1 MSRQGVIRNSA
12 VKNIWII
19 LCRIFQFRKLFWY
32 FAPMIEDLLFAD
44 VILPLPFDFHF
55 TYRVPV
61 AFQVRI
67 KTGIRVIVQFGK
79 RKFFS
84 ALVYKL
90 HQHTPEGDFEIKDIE
105 AILDDE
111 PIIGQKQL
119 ELWEWIANYYCCT
132 LGEVYKAA
140 LPSGLKLESQTRIS
154 LNEEMNAFE
163 NLNDKEN
170 AVMLLLESRK
180 TATIQEL
187 NQFLGQ
193 QSSYAVLKILL
204 EKNAVIIE
212 EQLRDSY
219 KPKLISFVRLNP
231 DYNSE
236 EKLNVLL
243 DSLQRAKK
251 QEHLLKIFLAET
263 IYGTSGETEI
273 SKKDLIEIA
282 NVSDAVL
289 KGLEEKSILEVF
301 QKEIGRIERTQNDD
315 LKIKDLSPAQQ
326 KAHDEIQLAFETQQ
340 TVLLNGVTSSGKTEI
355 YIKLIEEQVQQGKQ
369 VLYLVPE
376 IGLTTQIIARLKTAF
391 GDLAGIYHSKFNDAE
406 RVEIWFNVLNEA
418 NGNTGKQYQVILGA
432 RSAIFLPFKDL
443 GLIIVDEEHE
453 NSYKQF
459 DPAPRYNARD
469 MAILMG
475 NIHGAKVLLGSATPS
490 YETYFNA
497 RSNKYGLVNLTE
509 RYQGIEMPELIPANT
524 QIAYKRKQMR
534 SVFTPELYQEIS
546 TALENK
552 EQVILFQNR
561 RGFAPFVQCGKC
573 GWIPKCKYCDVS
585 KTYHKNRSS
594 LICHYCGHTTS
605 VNTKCE
611 ECGSDEIKPRGFGTE
626 KIEDEISQLFPEARV
641 ARMDLDT
648 TRAKKAYDQ
657 LIWQFETG
665 KIDILVGTQMV
676 TKGLDFDHVRVVGV
690 LNADNLLNYPDFR
703 SYERSYQLIMQ
714 VSGRA
719 GRKNNRGRVIV
730 QTTQPDHPVIRDLI
744 ANDYYK
750 LFSRQMAERKMFR
763 YPPYFR
769 LIKIV
774 VKHQNRERLDLAAMH
789 LATGFRQLFNKN
801 VLGPE
806 YPVVGRIQMWY
817 QKEILIKLPRDG
829 KVQEAK
835 EKIMRIIAH
844 TKSQPNNSG
853 LIIYAD
859 VDPM

>member
-1 MSRQGVIRNSA
+1 MRN
-12 VKNIWII
+12 
-19 LCRIFQFRKLFWY
+19 LFRY
-32 FAPMIEDLLFAD
+32 FAPMIDDVLFAD
-44 VILPLPFDFHF
+44 VILPLPLDYRF
-55 TYRVPV
+55 TYRVPA
-61 AFQVRI
+61 AFQMRI
-67 KTGIRVIVQFGK
+67 KTGARVIVQFGK

-90 HQHTPEGDFEIKDIE
+90 HQDTPSGDFEIKDID
-105 AILDDE
+105 AILDEE
-111 PIIGQKQL
+111 PIIGEKQL
-119 ELWEWIANYYCCT
+119 QLWEWIANYYCCT
-132 LGEVYKAA
+132 MGEVFKAA
-140 LPSGLKLESQTRIS
+140 LPSGLKLESQTKVS
-154 LNEEMNAFE
+154 LNPEADFNGDLSE
-163 NLNDKEN
+163 KES
-170 AVMLLLESRK
+170 AVVLLLESRK
-180 TATIQEL
+180 TASIQDL

-193 QSSYAVLKILL
+193 QSSFAILKLLL
-204 EKNAVIIE
+204 EKNAVIVE
-212 EQLRDSY
+212 EQLRESY
-219 KPKLISFVRLNP
+219 KPKLISTVRLNP
-231 DYNSE
+231 EFDSE
-236 EKLNVLL
+236 DKLNSMLDLL
-243 DSLQRAKK
+243 AKKAKK
-251 QEHLLKIFLAET
+251 QEQLLKIFLAET
-263 IYGTSGETEI
+263 IYGDLNQTEI
-273 SKKDLIEIA
+273 NKKDLLELA
-282 NVSDAVL
+282 HASEAAL
-289 KGLEEKSILEVF
+289 KALEEKQILEVF
-301 QKEIGRIERTQNDD
+301 QKEIGRIDRSQSGE
-315 LKIKDLSPAQQ
+315 LLIKELSGPQQ
-326 KAHDEIQLAFETQQ
+326 KAHDEILAQFETQQ

-355 YIKLIEEQVQQGKQ
+355 YIRLIEEQLKLGKQ

-376 IGLTTQIIARLKTAF
+376 IGLTTQIITRLKTAF

-406 RVEIWFNVLNEA
+406 RVEIWFNVQNEKS
-418 NGNTGKQYQVILGA
+418 GNTGQQYKVILGA

-490 YETYFNA
+490 YETYYNA
-497 RSNKYGLVNLTE
+497 RSKKYGLVELTE
-509 RYQGIEMPELIPANT
+509 RFQGIEMPELFPANT
-524 QIAYKRKQMR
+524 QEANKRKLMR
-534 SVFTPELYQEIS
+534 SVFTPELYDEIA
-546 TALENK
+546 TALSNK

-605 VNTKCE
+605 LITKCA
-611 ECGSDEIKPRGFGTE
+611 ECGSDEIKTRGFGTE
-626 KIEDEISQLFPEARV
+626 KIEDEIQLLFPDARV

-703 SYERSYQLIMQ
+703 SYERSFQLIMQ

-719 GRKNNRGRVIV
+719 GRKNNRGRVII
-730 QTTQPDHPVIRDLI
+730 QTTQPNHPVIQDVI
-744 ANDYYK
+744 ANDYYR

-763 YPPYFR
+763 YPPYYR

-774 VKHQNRERLDLAAMH
+774 VKHQNKDRLDLAALH
-789 LATGFRQLFNKN
+789 LATAFKTHFNKN

-806 YPVVGRIQMWY
+806 YPVVGRIQMWF

-835 EKIMRIIAH
+835 SKIMEIIHHA
-844 TKSQPNNSG
+844 KSQPNNSQ
-853 LIIYAD
+853 LIVYAD

>member
-1 MSRQGVIRNSA
+1 M
-12 VKNIWII
+12 K
-19 LCRIFQFRKLFWY
+19 
-32 FAPMIEDLLFAD
+32 EELLFAD
-44 VILPLPFDFHF
+44 VILPLPLDYRF
-55 TYRVPV
+55 TYRVPA
-61 AFQVRI
+61 AFQVSI
-67 KTGIRVIVQFGK
+67 KTGVRVIVQFGK

-90 HQHTPEGDFEIKDIE
+90 HQNRPTGDFEIKDID
-105 AILDDE
+105 AILDEE
-111 PIIGQKQL
+111 PIIGDKQL

-140 LPSGLKLESQTRIS
+140 LPSGLKLESQTKIS
-154 LNEEMNAFE
+154 LNPDAVIQET
-163 NLNDKEN
+163 LTDKEN
-170 AVMLLLESRK
+170 AVVCLLESRK
-180 TATIQEL
+180 IVSIQDM
-187 NQFLGQ
+187 NRFLGQ
-193 QSSYAVLKILL
+193 QSSFAILKMLL
-204 EKNAVIIE
+204 EKNTVIVE
-212 EQLRDSY
+212 EQLRESY
-219 KPKLISFVRLNP
+219 KPRLVSTVRLNP
-231 DYNSE
+231 EYQTE
-236 EKLNVLL
+236 EKLNSLL
-243 DSLQRAKK
+243 DLLSKKAKK

-263 IYGTSGETEI
+263 IYGDLGQTEI
-273 SKKDLIEIA
+273 SKKDLLELA
-282 NVSDAVL
+282 DVSDAAL
-289 KGLEEKSILEVF
+289 KGLEEKQVLEVF
-301 QKEIGRIERTQNDD
+301 QNEIGRISRPQSDE
-315 LKIKDLSPAQQ
+315 LLIKELSEPQQ
-326 KAHDEIQLAFETQQ
+326 KAYGEILTQFENQQ

-355 YIKLIEEQVQQGKQ
+355 YIRLIEEQLKLGKQ

-376 IGLTTQIIARLKTAF
+376 IGLTTQIITRLKTAF

-406 RVEIWFNVLNEA
+406 RVEIWFNVLND
-418 NGNTGKQYQVILGA
+418 NTGKTGQQYKVILGA

-453 NSYKQF
+453 NSYKQY

-490 YETYFNA
+490 YETYYNA
-497 RSNKYGLVNLTE
+497 RSNKFGLVDLSE
-509 RYQGIEMPELIPANT
+509 RFQGIEMPELIPANT
-524 QIAYKRKQMR
+524 QEAYKRKQMH
-534 SVFTPELYQEIS
+534 SIFTPELYGEIA
-546 TALENK
+546 TALSNK

-585 KTYHKNRSS
+585 KTYHKNRAS

-605 VNTKCE
+605 LVSKCE
-611 ECGSDEIKPRGFGTE
+611 ECGSYEIKTRGFGTE
-626 KIEDEISQLFPEARV
+626 KIEDEIQLLFPEARV

-703 SYERSYQLIMQ
+703 SYERSFQLIMQ

-719 GRKNNRGRVIV
+719 GRKHNRGKVIV
-730 QTTQPDHPVIRDLI
+730 QTSQPNHPVIQDVI
-744 ANDYYK
+744 ANDFYR

-763 YPPYFR
+763 YPPYYR
-769 LIKIV
+769 LIKVV
-774 VKHQNRERLDLAAMH
+774 VKHQNRDRLDLAALH
-789 LATGFRQLFNKN
+789 IASALRAIFNKN

-806 YPVVGRIQMWY
+806 YPVVGRIQLWF

-829 KVQEAK
+829 KIQEAK
-835 EKIMRIIAH
+835 SKIMEIINHA
-844 TKSQPNNSG
+844 KSQPNNSQ
-853 LIIYAD
+853 LIVYAD

>member
-1 MSRQGVIRNSA
+1 
-12 VKNIWII
+12 
-19 LCRIFQFRKLFWY
+19 
-32 FAPMIEDLLFAD
+32 MIEDFLFAD
-44 VILPLPFDFHF
+44 VILPLPLDYHF
-55 TYRVPV
+55 TYRVPA
-61 AFQVRI
+61 AFQLRI

-79 RKFFS
+79 RKYFS

-90 HQHTPEGDFEIKDIE
+90 HQNTPEGDFEIKDIE

-111 PIIGQKQL
+111 PIIGSKQL
-119 ELWEWIANYYCCT
+119 ELWEWIARYYCCT
-132 LGEVYKAA
+132 LGEVFKAA
-140 LPSGLKLESQTRIS
+140 LPSGLKLESQTKVS
-154 LNEEMNAFE
+154 LNQESNVFE
-163 NLNDKEN
+163 SLNDKEN

-187 NQFLGQ
+187 NTFLGQ

-204 EKNAVIIE
+204 EKNAVIVE
-212 EQLRDSY
+212 EQLRESY
-219 KPKLISFVRLNP
+219 KPKLVSFVRLNP
-231 DYNSE
+231 EFDTE
-236 EKLNVLL
+236 EKLNAVLEL
-243 DSLQRAKK
+243 LQRARK

-263 IYGTSGETEI
+263 KYGIDEQTEI
-273 SKKDLIEIA
+273 SKKDLLEIA
-282 NVSDAVL
+282 DVSDAVL
-289 KGLEEKSILEVF
+289 KGLEEKNILKIF
-301 QKEIGRIERTQNDD
+301 QQEIGRIERLQNDD
-315 LKIKDLSPAQQ
+315 LLIKELSGAQQ
-326 KAHDEIQLAFETQQ
+326 IAHDEIQTSFETQQ

-355 YIKLIEEQVQQGKQ
+355 YIKLIEEQLQKGKQ

-376 IGLTTQIIARLKTAF
+376 IGLTTQIINRLKIAF

-406 RVEIWFNVLNEA
+406 RVEIWFNVLNEST
-418 NGNTGKQYQVILGA
+418 GNTGQQYKVILGA

-453 NSYKQF
+453 NSYKQY

-497 RSNKYGLVNLTE
+497 RSKKYGLVNLTE
-509 RYQGIEMPELIPANT
+509 RFKGIEMPELIPANT
-524 QIAYKRKQMR
+524 QEAYKRKQMR
-534 SVFTPELYQEIS
+534 SVFTPELFDEIS
-546 TALENK
+546 SALANK

-605 VNTKCE
+605 VAVRCE

-626 KIEDEISQLFPEARV
+626 KIEDEIRLLFPEARV

-657 LIWQFETG
+657 LIWQFENG

-730 QTTQPDHPVIRDLI
+730 QTTQPSHPVIQDLI
-744 ANDYYK
+744 ANDYYR

-769 LIKIV
+769 LIKV
-774 VKHQNRERLDLAAMH
+774 VIKHQNRERLDLAAVH
-789 LATGFRQLFNKN
+789 LAAAFRQLFNKN

-806 YPVVGRIQMWY
+806 YPVVGRIQMWF

-835 EKIMRIIAH
+835 SRIMAIISHA
-844 TKSQPNNSG
+844 KSQPNNSS